1 MIDTSTINN
10 AFPLNRFNFSLLI
23 AYVEKEVSI
32 PNIITDN
39 DTGIE
44 FYGADTI
51 SKEIL
56 IDLLENFSRIDN
68 LAQNERKQKYEK
80 STQSDVKNFQFEPSW
95 VEISPDSITVGYVG
109 IYINSDYSMTFSK
122 INDEWTLLKK

>member
-23 AYVEKEVSI
+23 AYVKKEVSI

-80 STQSDVKNFQFEPSW
+80 STQSDVENFQFEPSW

-122 INDEWTLLKK
+122 INDEWTLLQ

>member
-23 AYVEKEVSI
+23 AYVKKEVSI

-51 SKEIL
+51 SKEVL

-68 LAQNERKQKYEK
+68 LSQNERKQKYEK
-80 STQSDVKNFQFEPSW
+80 STQSDVENFQFEPSW

-122 INDEWTLLKK
+122 INDEWTLLQ

>member
-1 MIDTSTINN
+1 MIDTSTINH
-10 AFPLNRFNFSLLI
+10 AFPLDRFNFSFLI
-23 AYVEKEVSI
+23 AYVKKEVSI

-80 STQSDVKNFQFEPSW
+80 STQSDVENFQFEPSW

-122 INDEWTLLKK
+122 INDEWTLLK

>member
-23 AYVEKEVSI
+23 AYVKKEVSI

-56 IDLLENFSRIDN
+56 TDLLENFSRIDN
-68 LAQNERKQKYEK
+68 LAQNDRKQKYERN
-80 STQSDVKNFQFEPSW
+80 TQPDVKNFQFEPSW
-95 VEISPDSITVGYVG
+95 VEITPDSITVGYVG

-122 INDEWTLLKK
+122 INDEWTLLK

>member
-10 AFPLNRFNFSLLI
+10 AFPLNRFNFSFLI
-23 AYVEKEVSI
+23 AYVKKEVSI

-80 STQSDVKNFQFEPSW
+80 STQSDVENFQFEPSW

-109 IYINSDYSMTFSK
+109 IYINSDYSMTLSK
-122 INDEWTLLKK
+122 INDEWTLLQ

>member
-10 AFPLNRFNFSLLI
+10 AFPLNRFNFSFLI
-23 AYVEKEVSI
+23 AYVKKEVSI

-80 STQSDVKNFQFEPSW
+80 STQSDVENFQFEPSW

-122 INDEWTLLKK
+122 INDEWTLLQ

>member
-10 AFPLNRFNFSLLI
+10 AFPLNRFNFSFLI
-23 AYVEKEVSI
+23 AYVKKEVSI

-80 STQSDVKNFQFEPSW
+80 STQSDVENFQFEPSW
-95 VEISPDSITVGYVG
+95 VEITPDSVTVGYVG
-109 IYINSDYSMTFSK
+109 IYINSDYSLTFSK
-122 INDEWTLLKK
+122 INDEWTLLKQ